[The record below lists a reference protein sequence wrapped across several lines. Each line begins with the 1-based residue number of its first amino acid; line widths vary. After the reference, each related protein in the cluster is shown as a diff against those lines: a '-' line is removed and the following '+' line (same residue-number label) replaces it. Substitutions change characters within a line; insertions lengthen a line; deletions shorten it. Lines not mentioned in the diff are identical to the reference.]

1 MTKEKIWKI
10 AKGLRK
16 FSLDDLLMLAES
28 SEQEALNS
36 LDELIN
42 DGKINKLSDNRY
54 IVAQLQKSFE
64 ETKEAKIKA
73 RKTLKLN
80 KVANIPFNPKPDREI
95 FDPEK
100 EARELEVFNSTPEWA
115 RKPAEKYLRVIQES
129 RGLHGDKLKFF
140 IQKWNERYPEMKTS
154 YSAVLK
160 AKKTL
165 KNEGKLAL
173 LAKYNPTIKGKSCV
187 IDEIYIKF
195 RDMFLSS
202 KAPSMNYCYNRL
214 KEDFE
219 KDNPEANHY
228 IFPSTSSFLRRLR
241 RDFTQAEISYYRS
254 KTQVDFKIPLEF
266 KQNLNIL
273 TRNSDYSFIV
283 ASENFIKDYARLKC
297 SLSTVASYES
307 YLKNHLIPHFG
318 LIKLKDITEEKINDF
333 VNLKISDGFSK
344 TSINHMIKLLGIIL
358 DMCFDKD
365 LIGNN
370 PVKFIK
376 QIRSSHNLPKYLKED
391 EVKKILAIS
400 KVHYPDFYP
409 LLYTAITTGMR
420 KGELLGL
427 SWKNVDLK
435 NKKITVKKSLYRNSL
450 INIKATKQ
458 ARVLNITQ
466 ELVDILEDWKLSCPK
481 GDLDIVFP
489 NSTGGFMDP
498 DNMIKRQFN
507 PIIEQAG
514 IENIQFQ
521 DIRNTYAYIMLSN
534 NATLE
539 YVQAQMGHYSVDVT
553 FNRYGHFIPERKEGY
568 ETVFKKLVG

>member
-16 FSLDDLLMLAES
+16 FSLDDLLMLSES
-28 SEQEALNS
+28 SEQEALNC

-42 DGKINKLSDNRY
+42 DVKINRLPDDRY
-54 IVAQLQKSFE
+54 IVAQLQKSIE
-64 ETKEAKIKA
+64 ETKEAKIEA

-80 KVANIPFNPKPDREI
+80 KVASIPFNPKPDREI
-95 FDPEK
+95 FDPKK
-100 EARELEVFNSTPEWA
+100 EARELEIFNNTPEWA

-129 RGLHGDKLKFF
+129 RGLHGDKLRFF

-154 YSAVLK
+154 YSAVLR
-160 AKKTL
+160 AKKIL

-173 LAKYNPTIKGKSCV
+173 LAKYNPTNKGKSAV
-187 IDEIYIKF
+187 VDELYVKF

-202 KAPSMNYCYNRL
+202 KAPSMNYCYNKL

-219 KDNPEANHY
+219 KENPVGNHY

-266 KQNLNIL
+266 KQNLNLL

-307 YLKNHLIPHFG
+307 YLKNHLVPYFG
-318 LIKLKDITEEKINDF
+318 LIKLKDIDEEKINHF
-333 VNLKISDGFSK
+333 VSLKINDGFSK

-358 DMCFDKD
+358 DMCLEKD

-376 QIRSSHNLPKYLKED
+376 QIRSSHNLPKYLQED
-391 EVKKILAIS
+391 DIKKLLVVC
-400 KVHYPDFYP
+400 KDNYPDFYP

-427 SWKNVDLK
+427 SWENVDLK
-435 NKKITVKKSLYRNSL
+435 NRKITVKKSLYRNNL

-466 ELVDILEDWKLSCPK
+466 ELVDIFEDWKLKYPK

-489 NSTGGFMDP
+489 NSAGGFMDP
-498 DNMIKRQFN
+498 DNMIKRRFN

-514 IENIQFQ
+514 IDNIQFQ
-521 DIRNTYAYIMLSN
+521 DLRNTYAYIMLSN
-534 NATLE
+534 NAILE
-539 YVQAQMGHYSVDVT
+539 YVQSQMGHYSVDVT
-553 FNRYGHFIPERKEGY
+553 FNRYGHFIPEKKEDY
-568 ETVFKKLVG
+568 ESVFKELAG